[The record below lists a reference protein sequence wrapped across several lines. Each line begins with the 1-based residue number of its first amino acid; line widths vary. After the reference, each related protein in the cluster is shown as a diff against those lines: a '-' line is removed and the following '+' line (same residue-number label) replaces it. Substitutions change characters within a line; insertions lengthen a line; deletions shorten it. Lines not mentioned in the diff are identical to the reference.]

1 MELFSAGER
10 VRGVGKARGRRKYS
24 GCAVMQCEIT
34 VEPGYLRADLFN
46 RQTVEEARDAL
57 AAIAAEAGN
66 HTPSK
71 PLISVHTPR
80 PFFKITQTAL
90 RLPCRPQPSP
100 QKTPTP
106 SH

>member
-46 RQTVEEARDAL
+46 RQTAEEARDAL
-57 AAIAAEAGN
+57 AAIAAEAGK
-66 HTPSK
+66 HRCSK
-71 PLISVHTPR
+71 IPISVHTSR
-80 PFFKITQTAL
+80 PFFEVKQYTL
-90 RLPCRPQPSP
+90 RLSSRLDQLPKKNR
-100 QKTPTP
+100 
-106 SH
+106 

>member
-57 AAIAAEAGN
+57 AAIAAEAGK
-66 HTPSK
+66 HRSSK
-71 PLISVHTPR
+71 ILISVHTSR
-80 PFFKITQTAL
+80 PFFKVEQYGL
-90 RLPCRPQPSP
+90 RLAWRLEQ
-100 QKTPTP
+100 
-106 SH
+106 